1 MMEPTEI
8 IKENRKTIAIQIKRT
23 GEIVVRAPY
32 AVSLMEIQRFFESKK
47 DWIAEKV
54 NKISSLNNTYKDYIN
69 YNNFL
74 FFGKKYGKIVI
85 SEVKSVSLQNGN
97 FIIPKQDNAEKEIH
111 KVKLFYLKQAKKWL
125 KSRTDEIS
133 KVIGIEYSA
142 FKVSNTRGRWG
153 ACNSKKEIN
162 LNFRV
167 VCLAPALIDY
177 VIVHELMHTIEM
189 NHSTKFWEKVGK
201 ILPNFKELRRQIH
214 AFGFLLNLF

>member
-74 FFGKKYGKIVI
+74 FFGIYTTNKTIEPK
-85 SEVKSVSLQNGN
+85 N
-97 FIIPKQDNAEKEIH
+97 FCQCIFFIPH
-111 KVKLFYLKQAKKWL
+111 
-125 KSRTDEIS
+125 S
-133 KVIGIEYSA
+133 
-142 FKVSNTRGRWG
+142 
-153 ACNSKKEIN
+153 
-162 LNFRV
+162 
-167 VCLAPALIDY
+167 PALP
-177 VIVHELMHTIEM
+177 H
-189 NHSTKFWEKVGK
+189 
-201 ILPNFKELRRQIH
+201 
-214 AFGFLLNLF
+214 